1 MKIFQF
7 TIIVAILSENTQLT
21 SENEDTVAAA
31 APSESITL
39 KTRDQMM
46 NEVPPSIKSRNL
58 K

>member
-1 MKIFQF
+1 M
-7 TIIVAILSENTQLT
+7 LSENMQLT

-39 KTRDQMM
+39 NTRDQMM
-46 NEVPPSIKSRNL
+46 NAALPWSKSRNL